1 MRIATVLIVWLA
13 SAVVLGF
20 LAPGDSL
27 AQTITAAAVA
37 AFGIGGLAV
46 YVVLQR
52 RALVAKS
59 KIYRIAGWLTLFGIV
74 AFVARLSA
82 QLSTDPGAHTLWPL
96 SLAMVMLV
104 ATSGLILARIVSALV
119 ED

>member
-1 MRIATVLIVWLA
+1 MRIATILMVWLA
-13 SAVVLGF
+13 GAVVLGF

-27 AQTITAAAVA
+27 AQTMTAAAVA
-37 AFGIGGLAV
+37 AFAIGGLAV
-46 YVVLQR
+46 YAVLQR

-59 KIYRIAGWLTLFGIV
+59 RIYRLAGWLTLFGIV

-82 QLSTDPGAHTLWPL
+82 QISADPTAHTLWPL

-119 ED
+119 DG